1 MVLNKDS
8 GEYEPIDLAKNY
20 SIASDSYHLLEC
32 GDGMSMFADATIL
45 QNDGMLDVDL
55 FETYTRENLD
65 GVIGEEY
72 AEVDN
77 RITFTNIE
85 VSDIDVNIDW
95 DKVPKLN
102 NGAVPPEPIDS
113 RDSDINGYM
122 SVDCEGLDYYQYG
135 WATYDEETEKW
146 VYAHLMGDEYRI
158 NNEDR
163 YALVF
168 AAVLKPTHLF
178 ADEIA
183 ITGFGDAER
192 IPGGISFIVG

>member
-1 MVLNKDS
+1 M
-8 GEYEPIDLAKNY
+8 
-20 SIASDSYHLLEC
+20 
-32 GDGMSMFADATIL
+32 
-45 QNDGMLDVDL
+45 
-55 FETYTRENLD
+55 
-65 GVIGEEY
+65 
-72 AEVDN
+72 
-77 RITFTNIE
+77 
-85 VSDIDVNIDW
+85 NIDW
-95 DKVPKLN
+95 YKVPKLN

-192 IPGGISFIVG
+192 IPGGISFIVGYILEIGTLDEVNTKVHSHTTGGDAPWDGTSGIVYENNEENFCSCPLFGNPHN